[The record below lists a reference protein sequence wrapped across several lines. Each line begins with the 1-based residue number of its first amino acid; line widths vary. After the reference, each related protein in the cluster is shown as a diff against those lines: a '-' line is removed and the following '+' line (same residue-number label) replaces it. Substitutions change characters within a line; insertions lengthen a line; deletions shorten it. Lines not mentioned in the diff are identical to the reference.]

1 MHKTNTLLESA
12 RPRSPGHDRNR
23 GDTIPRFGCAPSF
36 AAAIPAQ
43 PEPQTEF
50 LRGAAGGGKIVGWF
64 WSRCATPWLAN
75 FTTVFFRRSM
85 PQITNPGGVILRKQL
100 LKGSSRDRR
109 EDFGK
114 ARFRRAA
121 APARLNALRISGRQD
136 WRVRMKPLSRRANV
150 ATRHR
155 VLAAVLFI
163 RLDGLRVLRLRTSRR
178 SHDPANNGSKP
189 ELVVSLGGK
198 VKHPQQLDLN
208 ALQRLPTD
216 QVTVSYQAGHGVEE
230 ASFTGVPLWT
240 LLAEAGGIDDP
251 ANRAELRHVIRITA
265 RDGYVVV
272 LSPGEIAPDFG
283 AKQALL
289 AYRRNDEAPAAAG
302 FRLVMPGDKHG
313 GRYVLQPLGVNF
325 LRGPQDNVDGKE

>member
-114 ARFRRAA
+114 ARF
-121 APARLNALRISGRQD
+121 
-136 WRVRMKPLSRRANV
+136 
-150 ATRHR
+150 
-155 VLAAVLFI
+155 
-163 RLDGLRVLRLRTSRR
+163 
-178 SHDPANNGSKP
+178 
-189 ELVVSLGGK
+189 
-198 VKHPQQLDLN
+198 
-208 ALQRLPTD
+208 
-216 QVTVSYQAGHGVEE
+216 
-230 ASFTGVPLWT
+230 
-240 LLAEAGGIDDP
+240 
-251 ANRAELRHVIRITA
+251 
-265 RDGYVVV
+265 
-272 LSPGEIAPDFG
+272 
-283 AKQALL
+283 
-289 AYRRNDEAPAAAG
+289 
-302 FRLVMPGDKHG
+302 
-313 GRYVLQPLGVNF
+313 
-325 LRGPQDNVDGKE
+325 

>member
-75 FTTVFFRRSM
+75 FNHGVLPALDAADHQPRR
-85 PQITNPGGVILRKQL
+85 VILRKQL
-100 LKGSSRDRR
+100 LKGSLRDRR

-189 ELVVSLGGK
+189 ELSLGGK

-240 LLAEAGGIDDP
+240 LLAEAGGI
-251 ANRAELRHVIRITA
+251 E
-265 RDGYVVV
+265 
-272 LSPGEIAPDFG
+272 
-283 AKQALL
+283 
-289 AYRRNDEAPAAAG
+289 
-302 FRLVMPGDKHG
+302 
-313 GRYVLQPLGVNF
+313 
-325 LRGPQDNVDGKE
+325 